1 MDNGFKEYVI
11 FLLLIVLF
19 FVVTS
24 CNYVKKSELRDL
36 MEDELVDEFTTL
48 DLYFNYDDS
57 ISYREA
63 RDAFNTIESELNK
76 LY

>member
-48 DLYFNYDDS
+48 NLYFDYDDS

-63 RDAFNTIESELNK
+63 RDAFNKIESELDK